1 MWSKFAN
8 SPFFNDIGKLYHL
21 LIDHLKEPILMLP
34 SPLQNT
40 EPYATAYNKRIP
52 FWKEK
57 EIGML
62 VMQERIDKYPHDL
75 YKFYKHHNK
84 CKHLYK
90 SIENLVKEKDEN
102 QIRQKFLSL
111 FQQGQHFSK
120 YINKRRED
128 YTGNGLFFIFHAVMV
143 EEYSIKIDK
152 LSSSDER
159 LLQLIFG
166 GLSAHLYSD
175 RPEELVETFLTE
187 FNFDITKD
195 DLPDMDNMI
204 YLHFLKN

>member
-1 MWSKFAN
+1 
-8 SPFFNDIGKLYHL
+8 
-21 LIDHLKEPILMLP
+21 
-34 SPLQNT
+34 
-40 EPYATAYNKRIP
+40 
-52 FWKEK
+52 
-57 EIGML
+57 
-62 VMQERIDKYPHDL
+62 
-75 YKFYKHHNK
+75 
-84 CKHLYK
+84 
-90 SIENLVKEKDEN
+90 
-102 QIRQKFLSL
+102 
-111 FQQGQHFSK
+111 
-120 YINKRRED
+120 
-128 YTGNGLFFIFHAVMV
+128 MV

-175 RPEELVETFLTE
+175 RLEELVETFLTE